1 MLPSV
6 PAQSYPILH
15 LIMGITT
22 SILSEGKNINGM
34 LAVVDINYIVSA
46 FGGVLI
52 WLPQRLAGKVL

>member
-1 MLPSV
+1 
-6 PAQSYPILH
+6 
-15 LIMGITT
+15 MGITT